1 MFFECPSKGAL
12 PTSEPV
18 PTRMEETEINVV
30 ALKSQKYGLDNS
42 PTESSSLFKH
52 ILIKMHLFCHLH
64 FLVKKDVPSFP

>member
-18 PTRMEETEINVV
+18 PTRMEETVINVV

-52 ILIKMHLFCHLH
+52 ILIKNAFV
-64 FLVKKDVPSFP
+64 FPFTFPGKKEVPSFP